1 MSRIENFDDYSALVD
16 VVKMHNPLVIEQ
28 DINQSQEPEAEPEPI
43 PQPKPK
49 RKRNYPQVGDP
60 TLREIEESV
69 SAAQQGRSSFGIKKV
84 LTYMFAAL
92 AIVSTGVV
100 LFSMVGAA
108 VFFLP
113 LLTGAFKN

>member
-1 MSRIENFDDYSALVD
+1 MAKIENFDDY
-16 VVKMHNPLVIEQ
+16 
-28 DINQSQEPEAEPEPI
+28 QSQESGPT

-49 RKRNYPQVGDP
+49 RKRYYPQVGEP
-60 TLREIEESV
+60 TLRENEVSV

-100 LFSMVGAA
+100 LFSMIGAA

-113 LLTGAFKN
+113 LLTGAFKK